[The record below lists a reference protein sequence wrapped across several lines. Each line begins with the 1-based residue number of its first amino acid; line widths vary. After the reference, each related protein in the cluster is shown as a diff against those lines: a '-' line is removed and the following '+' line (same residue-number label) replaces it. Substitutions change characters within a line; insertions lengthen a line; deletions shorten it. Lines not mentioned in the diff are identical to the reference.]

1 MKFSLAIAATM
12 AASTMASPVWG
23 KHWSEKWGEKWG
35 NNKDQST
42 SSSHRSI
49 DHPVKQPT
57 NSPKHHTNILSVSK
71 KSPFDFTSTYKI
83 EATPDQVVDANN
95 TYTGGLAGAHGIY
108 KFGIN
113 SKENVICYNI
123 TLTGF
128 QGDYQSPA
136 VTATHIHEAVKGKA
150 GPPRIAFPN
159 PVEVC
164 PGVRRSVGCIT
175 GSKDGFVTG
184 VKNPATGLDQGFGFH
199 VKKIEENPKGFFADV
214 HSSKAVPGAVR
225 GQLA

>member
-12 AASTMASPVWG
+12 AATTMASPTWG

-35 NNKDQST
+35 NDKDQST

-49 DHPVKQPT
+49 DRLIRT
-57 NSPKHHTNILSVSK
+57 SPLTTILVSK

-95 TYTGGLAGAHGIY
+95 TYTGGLKGAYGIY

-123 TLTGF
+123 TITGF
-128 QGDYQSPA
+128 QGEYQSPA
-136 VTATHIHEAVKGKA
+136 ISATHIHEAVTHRL
-150 GPPRIAFPN
+150 PQPR
-159 PVEVC
+159 
-164 PGVRRSVGCIT
+164 R
-175 GSKDGFVTG
+175 
-184 VKNPATGLDQGFGFH
+184 GLPWRPSQHRLHHWHQGWFRH
-199 VKKIEENPKGFFADV
+199 WC
-214 HSSKAVPGAVR
+214 
-225 GQLA
+225 

>member
-12 AASTMASPVWG
+12 AATTMASPTWG

-35 NNKDQST
+35 NDKDQST

-49 DHPVKQPT
+49 DRLIRT
-57 NSPKHHTNILSVSK
+57 SPLTTILVSK

-95 TYTGGLAGAHGIY
+95 TYTGGLKGAYGIY

-123 TLTGF
+123 TITGF
-128 QGDYQSPA
+128 QGEYQSPA
-136 VTATHIHEAVKGKA
+136 ISATHIHEAVKGKA

-164 PGVRRSVGCIT
+164 PGVRRSIGCIT
-175 GSKDGFVTG
+175 GTKDGFVTG
-184 VKNPATGLDQGFGFH
+184 VKNTATGQDQGFGFN
-199 VKKIEENPKGFFADV
+199 VKKIEDNPKGFFADV